1 MVDLVKAR
9 KKANDKKA
17 ELAQLPKVTAAA
29 AEPEAL
35 QAHVDADRESVAAPV
50 TPEGS
55 KGEKIAPIQELP
67 QQTSSVPGRVLR
79 RLGEIKAALGTKRI
93 FSSSDSAAGASAES
107 APLLELLLFSISG
120 ETYAVPIEK
129 IVEII
134 GVRPATRVPN
144 SDDSIVGIISLRGT
158 IVTILDLRRRL
169 GHSILAAVR
178 DETRIIVVEQ
188 EGETAGFV
196 VDKVSRVVRLDT
208 ALIGPPPTLAASDQ
222 TDLIRGVFQHGNNL
236 AILLDLEKLLRS

>member
-9 KKANDKKA
+9 KKANEKKA
-17 ELAQLPKVTAAA
+17 ELAQLKASAIPVHEVPPAYT
-29 AEPEAL
+29 E
-35 QAHVDADRESVAAPV
+35 AAPKSAGV
-50 TPEGS
+50 EAATHES
-55 KGEKIAPIQELP
+55 KGEKLEPIQEQVQSP
-67 QQTSSVPGRVLR
+67 SIVPGRALR
-79 RLGEIKAALGTKRI
+79 RLDEIKAALGTKRI
-93 FSSSDSAAGASAES
+93 FSSSENAGGATEES